1 LRVVTILITLLALCT
16 QSFAF
21 QTSTTAKKK
30 QSSKKSTRSKSSTTK
45 SAAPTST
52 THRTTSK
59 TSKSKTSKKAPTTYR
74 RSTQQQPTVE
84 RYKEIQQ
91 ALASKGYF
99 NGPVD
104 GTWGPS
110 SIDALKKFQRDQNLT
125 EDGKIG
131 SLSLLA
137 LGLGPKRMARAESSP
152 EKPIPQ

>member
-1 LRVVTILITLLALCT
+1 LRVVTILVTLLALCT

-52 THRTTSK
+52 THRI

-74 RSTQQQPTVE
+74 RSTQLQPTVE

-110 SIDALKKFQRDQNLT
+110 STEALKKFQRDQNLT

-152 EKPIPQ
+152 EKSIPQ